1 MAERLRYMDK
11 AVFLDRDGTIN
22 KEVTYLYR
30 PEDLVILPGVPEAVK
45 ILRDNGFCIL
55 VVTNQA
61 GIARGYY
68 TVEHMHRL
76 HRYLNE
82 QLKRDGA
89 WIDAFYYCPHHPEHG
104 IGEYR
109 KVCRCRK
116 PDTGMFEMAEREY
129 EIDKNHSYMIGDK
142 RIDVQAG
149 HNYGI
154 KSILVG
160 TGYGREEREKSRR
173 QGEEPF
179 YDFYSETL
187 MGAAEFIIGKEKKQH
202 G

>member
-1 MAERLRYMDK
+1 MDK
-11 AVFLDRDGTIN
+11 VVFLDRDGTVN
-22 KEVTYLYR
+22 KEVAYLYR
-30 PEDLVILPGVPEAVK
+30 PEDLVILPEVPKAIK
-45 ILRDNGFCIL
+45 RLRDHGFRIV

-68 TVEHMHRL
+68 TEEQMHRL
-76 HRYLNE
+76 HKYLNE
-82 QLKRDGA
+82 QLKKDGA
-89 WIDAFYYCPHHPEHG
+89 WIDSFYYCPHHPEHG
-104 IGEYR
+104 IGKYK
-109 KVCRCRK
+109 KVCHCRK
-116 PDTGMFEMAEREY
+116 PDTGMFEMAELEY
-129 EIDKNHSYMIGDK
+129 KVDKSSSYMVGDK

-160 TGYGREEREKSRR
+160 TGYGREEREKSRQ

-187 MGAAEFIIGKEKKQH
+187 MGAADFIIGKETKH
-202 G
+202 YE

>member
-1 MAERLRYMDK
+1 MDK

-109 KVCRCRK
+109 KVCHCRK

-154 KSILVG
+154 RSILVG

>member
-1 MAERLRYMDK
+1 MDK

-45 ILRDNGFCIL
+45 ILRDNGFRIL

>member
-1 MAERLRYMDK
+1 MNK

-109 KVCRCRK
+109 KVCHCRK

-154 KSILVG
+154 RSILVG